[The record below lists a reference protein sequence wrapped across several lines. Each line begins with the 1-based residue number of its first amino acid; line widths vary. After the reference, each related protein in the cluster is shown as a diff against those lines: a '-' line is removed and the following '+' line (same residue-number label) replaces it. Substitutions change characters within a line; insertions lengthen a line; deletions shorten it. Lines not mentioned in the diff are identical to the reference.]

1 MATNK
6 EIVEGVYASFS
17 TGDVPAVLGAMAPNM
32 EWINAEGFPLL
43 DGPVIGPQAILDE
56 EFMHLGD
63 IGDEF
68 MVFPRTIVAE
78 GNTVM
83 MDGTYRWKH
92 KVSGE
97 PAEVKCAHVWTL
109 TDGKLTAFQQHV
121 DTVRVRELLD

>member
-6 EIVEGVYASFS
+6 EIVEDVYASFS
-17 TGDVPAVLGAMAPNM
+17 TGDVPAVLGAMAPDM

-97 PAEVKCAHVWTL
+97 PAEVKCAHVSTL
-109 TDGKLTAFQQHV
+109 TDGRLTAFQQHV
-121 DTVRVRELLD
+121 DTVKVRELLN